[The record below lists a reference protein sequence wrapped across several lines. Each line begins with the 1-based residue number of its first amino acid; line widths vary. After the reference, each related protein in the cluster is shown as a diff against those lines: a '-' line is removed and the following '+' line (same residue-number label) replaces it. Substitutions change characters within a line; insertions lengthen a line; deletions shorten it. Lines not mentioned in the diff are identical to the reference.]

1 MSNSRAD
8 NEAPQETREVKR
20 VFECPSK
27 PRTLSSW
34 TLASPRGLKGTYKT
48 SFVVGKRKEK
58 KEGGNPAFICVSR
71 TCGGAHTCDGICTC
85 GGVGSVDN
93 HPK

>member
-8 NEAPQETREVKR
+8 NEAPQETREVKS
-20 VFECPSK
+20 VFECSSK

-34 TLASPRGLKGTYKT
+34 TLASPRGMKGTYKT

-71 TCGGAHTCDGICTC
+71 TCGAAHTCDGTCTQC
-85 GGVGSVDN
+85 CR
-93 HPK
+93 